1 MSTPVD
7 KNTLRQTSA
16 ALAGRLSQPDE
27 FVAGLHRLLK
37 THVDEQAFANYR
49 RIIPE
54 MGATFGTPLPVLR
67 IIAAEIGR
75 PGKKEPQSVLP
86 MLKTLWHNGSF
97 EERQIVGK
105 VMERVAKKY
114 PAECLALVPGFLPTL
129 DNWANCDNLACF
141 GMEPIALQMADE
153 VLSLCEQWVQ
163 DENKWMRRF
172 GVVVLRAFGKTDLP
186 EQVLKILGQVMTDQ
200 DSDVKKA
207 VAWILR
213 DLSKR
218 HAARVFEFLL
228 GQAQSDP
235 NRDTIWVIKN
245 GMKKLPADRQQQI
258 VKALEQ

>member
-1 MSTPVD
+1 MDID
-7 KNTLRQTSA
+7 KQALRQASA
-16 ALAGRLSQPDE
+16 ALTDKLSHPEE
-27 FVAGLHRLLK
+27 FVVGLHRLLEA
-37 THVDEQAFANYR
+37 HADEEAFANYR

-54 MGATFGTPLPVLR
+54 MGTTFGTPLPVLR
-67 IIAAEIGR
+67 IIATELAR
-75 PGKKEPQSVLP
+75 QGKEEPQAVLP
-86 MLKTLWHNGSF
+86 LLKTLWEEGSF

-105 VMERVAKKY
+105 VMERVARKY
-114 PAECLALVPGFLPTL
+114 PAECLALVPDFLPTL

-141 GMEPIALQMADE
+141 GMEPIALQMTDE

-172 GVVVLRAFGKTDLP
+172 GVVVLRAFEKTEVPDRAF
-186 EQVLKILGQVMTDQ
+186 EILDPVMMDQ

-228 GQAQSDP
+228 GRAQSNP
-235 NRDTIWVIKN
+235 NRDTVWIIEN
-245 GMKKLPADRQQQI
+245 GMNKLPADQQQQLI
-258 VKALEQ
+258 EAIER